1 MLILYNK
8 QKVSVHSKSQI
19 PLKLES
25 KISAKDDKIN
35 TWLPKRETIRM
46 LSTVKDGINLWIQ
59 INTNMT
65 KITNNIILMSLPK
78 KIKIKDKSLRN
89 YTSCSLEIQNFIL

>member
-59 INTNMT
+59 INTNNRA
-65 KITNNIILMSLPK
+65 KITNNII
-78 KIKIKDKSLRN
+78 
-89 YTSCSLEIQNFIL
+89 